1 MFYVFNLRKN
11 LKYFKIIGLILF
23 IVFSCIFLLNRI
35 YPLKYID
42 IIYKYSKIYGMEP
55 SFVCSVINAESS
67 FNEKAVSN
75 KGASGLMQLM
85 KPTADWAAEEIGFE
99 NYNYKNIFDVETNI
113 HIGCWY
119 LSRLMKQF
127 DNDLTLVLAAY
138 NAGSGNVSK
147 WLYDSRYSKDG
158 EELDNIPYK
167 ATSKYVEE
175 VKKNQKVYEWILK
188 SFGGKYE
195 K

>member
-11 LKYFKIIGLILF
+11 LKYFKFIAVIMSIIILG
-23 IVFSCIFLLNRI
+23 VFVINRL
-35 YPLKYID
+35 YPVKYLD
-42 IIYKYSKIYGMEP
+42 IIYKYSKMYGIDP
-55 SFVCSVINAESS
+55 AFVCSVINAESS
-67 FNEKAVSN
+67 FNKNAVSD

-99 NYNYKNIFDVETNI
+99 NYNYKDIFDVEINI

-147 WLYDSRYSKDG
+147 WLYDTRYSKDG
-158 EELDNIPYK
+158 EQLDNIPYK
-167 ATSKYVEE
+167 ATNKYVKD
-175 VKKNQKVYEWILK
+175 VTKNQKVYKWILK
-188 SFGGKYE
+188 AFGGKYE